1 MRRFA
6 LLAATAAFFAAWCP
20 GASAQAFPGKLVR
33 IIVGF
38 VPGGVADII
47 ARDFANRMQRTWGQ
61 SVIVENRPGA
71 NGVVATQALAK
82 SPADGY
88 TLMLTISSHI
98 TNGLMV
104 GNLGYDPIKDIVPI
118 GVIASAPLVLVA
130 HPSFPADNIK
140 ALIAMAR
147 KRPGSI
153 SYATPGTGS
162 IQHLSIELLNYL
174 SGTKMVQVPYRGG
187 APAVSDVLGGQLP
200 LTITSIAQVFQ
211 FIQAKKLKPLGVTSL
226 KRVEVLPAVATFAES
241 GVGGYESELWFGLIA
256 PAGTPM
262 QVVQKINAEI
272 VRILG
277 VPEVRE
283 RLVAEGTRP
292 IGNTPEQFAELLVKD
307 QEKWTRIFRET
318 GIKPE

>member
-211 FIQAKKLKPLGVTSL
+211 FIQTKKLKPLGVTSL

-283 RLVAEGTRP
+283 RFVAEGTRP

>member
-1 MRRFA
+1 MRSFA

-20 GASAQAFPGKLVR
+20 AASAQAFPGKLVR

-47 ARDFANRMQRTWGQ
+47 ARDFSIRMQRTWGQ

-104 GNLGYDPIKDIVPI
+104 GNLGYDPIKDIAPI

-130 HPSFPADNIK
+130 HPSFPVDNIK

-211 FIQAKKLKPLGVTSL
+211 FIQSKKLKPLGVTSL

-256 PAGTPM
+256 PAGTPV

-283 RLVAEGTRP
+283 RFVAEGTRP

>member
-47 ARDFANRMQRTWGQ
+47 ARDFAIRMQRTWGQ

-104 GNLGYDPIKDIVPI
+104 GNLGYDPIKDIVPV

-211 FIQAKKLKPLGVTSL
+211 FIQTKKLKPLGVTSL

-272 VRILG
+272 IRILG

>member
-1 MRRFA
+1 MRRFV

-47 ARDFANRMQRTWGQ
+47 ARDFSIRMQRTWGQ

-104 GNLGYDPIKDIVPI
+104 ANLGYDPIKDIVPI

-174 SGTKMVQVPYRGG
+174 SGTKMLQVPYRGG

-211 FIQAKKLKPLGVTSL
+211 FIQTKKLKPLGVTSL

-272 VRILG
+272 VRFLG

-283 RLVAEGTRP
+283 RFVAEGTRP